1 MPDSFPRRARA
12 IPSCRGSRIY
22 TLPLW
27 CRTSDGVL
35 LYSLVQRFCRPS
47 WCPTECTS
55 TWQLEK
61 HPKGDFCGSSKNVFT
76 LQVTKTLK
84 SKWISKKTTVGRGN
98 GNGSIHPRAT
108 SCFPPISW
116 KKEPST
122 MDPAC
127 TCTMPKDICWSSRA
141 NVWFGYGPSFWGPLV
156 PHTSLLEWQRFP
168 PTVKV
173 GMVMQHHSQLLTYE
187 SVGVGPQLQLEIE
200 ARFFMSF
207 IPTKTTI
214 WTNYN
219 LSSWVIF
226 GGFPC
231 SITSL

>member
-1 MPDSFPRRARA
+1 MHILTPLRRKKKSATTKPTKLYIQTRSIKLAASPTPTGPWNIGRLDPRYVPSTRVVHVPDSFPRRARA

-61 HPKGDFCGSSKNVFT
+61 HPKGDFCGSSKNHFT

-84 SKWISKKTTVGRGN
+84 LKWISKKQRLAAGTETAGFILVQ
-98 GNGSIHPRAT
+98 HHA
-108 SCFPPISW
+108 FHPISME
-116 KKEPST
+116 KEPST

-141 NVWFGYGPSFWGPLV
+141 NVWFGYGPSF
-156 PHTSLLEWQRFP
+156 
-168 PTVKV
+168 
-173 GMVMQHHSQLLTYE
+173 
-187 SVGVGPQLQLEIE
+187 
-200 ARFFMSF
+200 
-207 IPTKTTI
+207 
-214 WTNYN
+214 
-219 LSSWVIF
+219 
-226 GGFPC
+226 
-231 SITSL
+231 